1 MQTLPT
7 WHPDASQ
14 QKILDLKSGK
24 HLVLAPPGCGKTQI
38 LAERISLALAEGVKP
53 EDMLCLTFTNRAAR
67 GMRERINER
76 VGEKETEN
84 VFVGNVH
91 RFCSRFLFA
100 NGIVPAESAIIDD
113 DTMDS
118 ILARYLNEDEDLVKR
133 DFRRKRAHAQIMFFS
148 HLMYDIIH
156 GVSKELRIHPECVT
170 PEDVATLKAIA
181 KATDR
186 PFDAALMID
195 VYDHTDYYLDLINQP
210 VFPVALKHQAEQSL
224 MKMRYAH
231 AYVAYK
237 NQNNLLDF
245 EDLLQLT
252 YSALKDNPS
261 FKRYP
266 WIQVDEVQ
274 DLNRL
279 QLAIIEELETPPP
292 APPLQGGVEHT
303 LNAECGER
311 YVQCEGR
318 GQDSGEAISTQ
329 ADTSPLPEG
338 EGPGVGSPLHHIPL
352 RSATPMVYPLM
363 KKNLL
368 ENRREPTDGE
378 KALWSLLKN
387 DSVGV
392 RFRRQFAIGD
402 YIVDFICLPSGI
414 VIEVDGGYHDTKEQK
429 EYDEQR
435 TKVLES
441 YGCVVIRFRNEAV
454 IGNPDGVMEKIKE
467 VVKERKGETPPPAP
481 PLQGGGKHT
490 VNAECGKRYVQCE
503 GRGQDS
509 GEAISTQADASP
521 LPEGEGPGVG
531 SVAMSPG
538 VGSVSLPL
546 FLFFGDEQQAIFSF
560 MGAKLAT
567 LNKLKEEC
575 KGNIHHL
582 DVNHRQP
589 AQIVQMLNE
598 YAIANLHSDPALLPA
613 PMDVDDKDR
622 KKVELRICATEN
634 IWAEYKS
641 VAKRT
646 KKLVEENPADT
657 TAIIVN
663 SNRDADEVSEALT
676 QAKLPHFKISGTDLF
691 STPEVKLLIAHLSVL
706 NNELNSLAWAQIL
719 QGMKVCATAASAR
732 QFVHRLRTVALAPTD
747 LLHEDR
753 PYLQQFL
760 RTYEESDLIVFDTET
775 TGLNVFEDDIIQIAA
790 ERISHGRSV
799 AKFSVYLQ
807 SNRPIPK
814 MLGDIE
820 NPIIEER
827 KHNEL
832 LTPAEGLRAF
842 LDFAGDCPLLAHN
855 ATFDYHIMDFCL
867 KRYLPDVQ
875 WQAVH
880 PVCFDSLKLIRL
892 LRPDLKV
899 YKLKALLAELGL
911 EGENSHLADDDV
923 NATIS
928 LVNYCFAQ
936 GKEKETQQQTFLQ
949 QTTTVRY
956 ADRLC
961 RNYAE
966 YYFSSWNK
974 LYLRKVDVEGMPAL
988 VEELQHFYHSL
999 EEARWIRPIEKVD
1012 YLFRFLSAD
1021 VIHQAEEPSLIEQLD
1036 HHIMEI
1042 STFKEADLCGSNTME
1057 DKVFVSTIH
1066 KAKGLEFDNVIVFD
1080 AVDGRIP
1087 NYHNENNQRLMEE
1100 DARKLYVA
1108 LSRSKQR
1115 IFVYYSKNPP
1125 TTNIS
1130 RTQKLSRFMEPVRKY
1145 FAL

>member
-14 QKILDLKSGK
+14 QKILDLKCGK

-148 HLMYDIIH
+148 HLMFDVIH
-156 GVSKELRIHPECVT
+156 GVPKELRIHPECVT

-195 VYDHTDYYLDLINQP
+195 VYDHTDYYLDLINLP

-279 QLAIIEELETPPP
+279 QLAIIEELET
-292 APPLQGGVEHT
+292 
-303 LNAECGER
+303 
-311 YVQCEGR
+311 
-318 GQDSGEAISTQ
+318 
-329 ADTSPLPEG
+329 
-338 EGPGVGSPLHHIPL
+338 
-352 RSATPMVYPLM
+352 
-363 KKNLL
+363 
-368 ENRREPTDGE
+368 
-378 KALWSLLKN
+378 
-387 DSVGV
+387 
-392 RFRRQFAIGD
+392 
-402 YIVDFICLPSGI
+402 
-414 VIEVDGGYHDTKEQK
+414 
-429 EYDEQR
+429 
-435 TKVLES
+435 
-441 YGCVVIRFRNEAV
+441 
-454 IGNPDGVMEKIKE
+454 
-467 VVKERKGETPPPAP
+467 
-481 PLQGGGKHT
+481 
-490 VNAECGKRYVQCE
+490 
-503 GRGQDS
+503 
-509 GEAISTQADASP
+509 ASP
-521 LPEGEGPGVG
+521 LPEGMG
-531 SVAMSPG
+531 PG

-589 AQIVQMLNE
+589 AQIVRMLND
-598 YAIANLHSDPALLPA
+598 YAVANLHSDPALLPA

-663 SNRDADEVSEALT
+663 SNRDADDVSEALT

-706 NNELNSLAWAQIL
+706 NNELNSLAWAQLL

-732 QFVHRLRTVALAPTD
+732 QFVHRLRTAALAPTD

-923 NATIS
+923 NATVS

-936 GKEKETQQQTFLQ
+936 GKEKETQQQTFLHQ
-949 QTTTVRY
+949 PTTVRY
-956 ADRLC
+956 ADRLR

-974 LYLRKVDVEGMPAL
+974 LYLRKADVEGMPAL

-1100 DARKLYVA
+1100 DARKFYVA

-1125 TTNIS
+1125 TTNMS

-1145 FAL
+1145 FVL

>member
-1 MQTLPT
+1 
-7 WHPDASQ
+7 
-14 QKILDLKSGK
+14 
-24 HLVLAPPGCGKTQI
+24 
-38 LAERISLALAEGVKP
+38 
-53 EDMLCLTFTNRAAR
+53 
-67 GMRERINER
+67 
-76 VGEKETEN
+76 
-84 VFVGNVH
+84 
-91 RFCSRFLFA
+91 
-100 NGIVPAESAIIDD
+100 
-113 DTMDS
+113 
-118 ILARYLNEDEDLVKR
+118 
-133 DFRRKRAHAQIMFFS
+133 
-148 HLMYDIIH
+148 
-156 GVSKELRIHPECVT
+156 
-170 PEDVATLKAIA
+170 
-181 KATDR
+181 
-186 PFDAALMID
+186 
-195 VYDHTDYYLDLINQP
+195 
-210 VFPVALKHQAEQSL
+210 
-224 MKMRYAH
+224 
-231 AYVAYK
+231 
-237 NQNNLLDF
+237 
-245 EDLLQLT
+245 
-252 YSALKDNPS
+252 
-261 FKRYP
+261 
-266 WIQVDEVQ
+266 
-274 DLNRL
+274 
-279 QLAIIEELETPPP
+279 
-292 APPLQGGVEHT
+292 
-303 LNAECGER
+303 
-311 YVQCEGR
+311 
-318 GQDSGEAISTQ
+318 
-329 ADTSPLPEG
+329 
-338 EGPGVGSPLHHIPL
+338 
-352 RSATPMVYPLM
+352 M

-378 KALWSLLKN
+378 KALWSLLKD

-402 YIVDFICLPSGI
+402 YIVDFICLPLGI

-441 YGCVVIRFRNEAV
+441 YGCVVIRFRNEEV

-467 VVKERKGETPPPAP
+467 VVKERKGKTPPPAP
-481 PLQGGGKHT
+481 PLQGGGKHS
-490 VNAECGKRYVQCE
+490 VNTECGERYVQCE

-509 GEAISTQADASP
+509 GEAISTQPDASP
-521 LPEGEGPGVG
+521 LPEGEGMGVG

-567 LNKLKEEC
+567 LNKLKEDC

-589 AQIVQMLNE
+589 AQIVQMLND
-598 YAIANLHSDPALLPA
+598 YAVANLHSDPALLPA

-663 SNRDADEVSEALT
+663 SNRDADDVSEALT

-706 NNELNSLAWAQIL
+706 NNELNSLAWAQLL

-732 QFVHRLRTVALAPTD
+732 QFVHRLRTVALAPSD
-747 LLHEDR
+747 LLREDR
-753 PYLQQFL
+753 PYPQQFL

-807 SNRPIPK
+807 TNRPIPK

-832 LTPAEGLRAF
+832 LTPVEGLRAF
-842 LDFAGDCPLLAHN
+842 LDFVGDSPLLAHN

-923 NATIS
+923 NATVS
-928 LVNYCFAQ
+928 LVNYCFAK
-936 GKEKETQQQTFLQ
+936 GKEKETQQQTFLHQ
-949 QTTTVRY
+949 PTTVRY
-956 ADRLC
+956 ADRLR

-974 LYLRKVDVEGMPAL
+974 LYLRKADVEGMPAL

-1087 NYHNENNQRLMEE
+1087 NYYNENDQRLMEE
-1100 DARKLYVA
+1100 DARKFYVA

-1125 TTNIS
+1125 TTNMS

>member
-1 MQTLPT
+1 MHTPST

-76 VGEKETEN
+76 VGEKETED

-133 DFRRKRAHAQIMFFS
+133 DFRRKRAHAQIMFLS
-148 HLMYDIIH
+148 HLMFDIIH
-156 GVSKELRIHPECVT
+156 GVPKELRIHPECVT
-170 PEDVATLKAIA
+170 PEDIATLKAIA
-181 KATDR
+181 KAVGR

-195 VYDHTDYYLDLINQP
+195 VYEHSDYYLDLINQP
-210 VFPVALKHQAEQSL
+210 VFPVVLKHQAEQSL

-279 QLAIIEELETPPP
+279 QLAIIEEVETPPP
-292 APPLQGGVEHT
+292 SPPLQGGVKHT
-303 LNAECGER
+303 LNTECGER
-311 YVQCEGR
+311 EVQCEGH
-318 GQDSGEAISTQ
+318 GQ
-329 ADTSPLPEG
+329 
-338 EGPGVGSPLHHIPL
+338 V
-352 RSATPMVYPLM
+352 
-363 KKNLL
+363 
-368 ENRREPTDGE
+368 
-378 KALWSLLKN
+378 
-387 DSVGV
+387 
-392 RFRRQFAIGD
+392 
-402 YIVDFICLPSGI
+402 
-414 VIEVDGGYHDTKEQK
+414 
-429 EYDEQR
+429 
-435 TKVLES
+435 
-441 YGCVVIRFRNEAV
+441 
-454 IGNPDGVMEKIKE
+454 
-467 VVKERKGETPPPAP
+467 
-481 PLQGGGKHT
+481 
-490 VNAECGKRYVQCE
+490 
-503 GRGQDS
+503 S

-531 SVAMSPG
+531 SVAKVLG
-538 VGSVSLPL
+538 VGYLPL

-582 DVNHRQP
+582 NVNHRQP
-589 AQIVQMLNE
+589 QQIVQMLNE

-613 PMDVDDKDR
+613 PVDIQNEDR
-622 KKVELRICATEN
+622 KSVELRICATEN
-634 IWAEYKS
+634 IWAEYKL
-641 VAKRT
+641 VAKRA
-646 KKLVEENPADT
+646 KKLFEESPRAT

-663 SNRDADEVSEALT
+663 SNRDANDVSEALT

-691 STPEVKLLIAHLSVL
+691 STPEVKLLIAHLSIL
-706 NNELNSLAWAQIL
+706 NNELNSLAWSQIL
-719 QGMKVCATAASAR
+719 QGLKVCATAASAR
-732 QFVHRLRTVALAPTD
+732 QFVHRLRTAALAPTD
-747 LLHEDR
+747 LLHEDK
-753 PYLQQFL
+753 PYLQRFL
-760 RTYEESDLIVFDTET
+760 QAYEETDLIVFDTET

-790 ERISHGRSV
+790 ERIHQGQSV

-807 SNRPIPK
+807 TSRPIPK

-832 LTPAEGLRAF
+832 LTPAEGLQAF

-875 WQAVH
+875 WQTVH

-911 EGENSHLADDDV
+911 QGDNSHLADDDV
-923 NATIS
+923 NATVS

-949 QTTTVRY
+949 QPTTVKF
-956 ADRLC
+956 AERLR

-966 YYFSSWNK
+966 YYFSSMQK
-974 LYLRKVDVEGMPAL
+974 LYVRKADVEGMPAL
-988 VEELQHFYHSL
+988 VEELQHFYHAL

-1012 YLFRFLSAD
+1012 YLSRFLSTD
-1021 VIHQAEEPSLIEQLD
+1021 IIHQAEEPSLKEQLE

-1042 STFKEADLCGSNTME
+1042 NTFKEADLCGSNTME
-1057 DKVFVSTIH
+1057 EKVFVSTIH

-1087 NYHNENNQRLMEE
+1087 NYYNENDPKLMEE

-1125 TTNIS
+1125 TTNSS
-1130 RTQKLSRFMEPVRKY
+1130 RTQKLSRFMEPIRRY
-1145 FAL
+1145 FTS